1 MARTEIKFGGFGGQG
16 IILAGFIVGKAVSLY
31 DKKEAVFTQSYG
43 PEARGGACAAS
54 LVIDEK
60 EIDYPYPVSPD
71 IMVIMSQEAYHDY
84 VPSLK
89 EGGILIVDED
99 LVALDDTAKR
109 AGKIYKIPAT
119 RFAEELGM
127 KIAAN
132 IVMLGFFGYVA
143 RHVVSMES
151 LKRSV
156 LESVPARFREQ
167 NAKAFEKGYKYA
179 QETVK
184 GE

>member
-1 MARTEIKFGGFGGQG
+1 
-16 IILAGFIVGKAVSLY
+16 
-31 DKKEAVFTQSYG
+31 
-43 PEARGGACAAS
+43 GGACAAS

-60 EIDYPYPVSPD
+60 SIDYPYPVSPD
-71 IMVIMSQEAYHDY
+71 IVVVMSQEAYHDY
-84 VPSLK
+84 VPGMK
-89 EGGILIVDED
+89 EGGTLIIDED
-99 LVALDDTAKR
+99 LVMLDDTAKR

-143 RHVVSMES
+143 REIVNIES
-151 LKRSV
+151 LKKSV

-167 NAKAFEKGYKYA
+167 NARAFEKGYNYA
-179 QETVK
+179 KETLK